1 MAAIGSAEFIIRAV
15 NKTQAAFA
23 QVGQG
28 VDNMDRRMKKFSGG
42 LNRLGGLFA
51 SAFVG
56 KQITDTITKFER
68 LEASLRTVTGSAD
81 KASVA
86 FGFIEKFAA
95 ETPFQ
100 LEEVVDAFIKLK
112 ALGLAPS
119 EEALTSYGNTATAM
133 GKSLNQMIE
142 AVADATTG
150 EFERLKEFGIKS
162 RVQGEQVAFT
172 FQGVST
178 TVGKNAKEIEG
189 YLQSIG
195 NVQFAGAMKEQAGTL
210 NVALSNM
217 GDAFSKLVK
226 AIGDAGLTDI
236 LIFIADKVKWLAQVI
251 TDSIEP
257 FKLGFKAF
265 IAEVIK
271 FGNLFIAVFEG
282 VGDAFNAFGDAIS
295 ARFEAL
301 GQDLANFVNDPL
313 SGVSFENTR
322 KALETGLLDSMGTAF
337 DKALAKAQEFNAS
350 IDAEVRAAADKIVD
364 ARQAKNQSLSSLFE
378 ETKQPEKVA
387 ETTKAVKA
395 LNKQQEEAQRIFEAT
410 RTPLERYNKEMAQ
423 LNALLE
429 KGYINQDTFGRAVE
443 QANEKLGKAT
453 KQTGETIEGEFS
465 RIGETME
472 GTIAD
477 SLDAIGGRFDGF
489 GDFFK
494 GFLSDLNR
502 TLLQYALKDLGVTG
516 KGGILDGLFGSIGGL
531 FGGGGSGGG
540 GGFGGFL
547 SGIGDFFGGF
557 FADGGR
563 LSPGKFGIVG
573 ERGPELAYAGN
584 APMHIMPDMG
594 MSAAPITINMN
605 VQTPDVRS
613 FKQSQ
618 SQIAA
623 DMARSIERARRNL

>member
-1 MAAIGSAEFIIRAV
+1 
-15 NKTQAAFA
+15 
-23 QVGQG
+23 
-28 VDNMDRRMKKFSGG
+28 
-42 LNRLGGLFA
+42 
-51 SAFVG
+51 
-56 KQITDTITKFER
+56 
-68 LEASLRTVTGSAD
+68 
-81 KASVA
+81 
-86 FGFIEKFAA
+86 
-95 ETPFQ
+95 
-100 LEEVVDAFIKLK
+100 
-112 ALGLAPS
+112 
-119 EEALTSYGNTATAM
+119 
-133 GKSLNQMIE
+133 
-142 AVADATTG
+142 
-150 EFERLKEFGIKS
+150 
-162 RVQGEQVAFT
+162 
-172 FQGVST
+172 
-178 TVGKNAKEIEG
+178 
-189 YLQSIG
+189 
-195 NVQFAGAMKEQAGTL
+195 
-210 NVALSNM
+210 
-217 GDAFSKLVK
+217 
-226 AIGDAGLTDI
+226 
-236 LIFIADKVKWLAQVI
+236 
-251 TDSIEP
+251 
-257 FKLGFKAF
+257 
-265 IAEVIK
+265 
-271 FGNLFIAVFEG
+271 
-282 VGDAFNAFGDAIS
+282 
-295 ARFEAL
+295 
-301 GQDLANFVNDPL
+301 
-313 SGVSFENTR
+313 
-322 KALETGLLDSMGTAF
+322 MGTAF

-364 ARQAKNQSLSSLFE
+364 ARQAKNQSLASLFE

-395 LNKQQEEAQRIFEAT
+395 LNKQQQEAQRIFEAT

-423 LNALLE
+423 LNDLLA

-502 TLLQYALKDLGVTG
+502 TLLQYALKDLGISG
-516 KGGILDGLFGSIGGL
+516 KGGIIDGLFSSIGGL
-531 FGGGGSGGG
+531 FGGGGIGGG

-584 APMHIMPDMG
+584 APMHIMPDIG

>member
-1 MAAIGSAEFIIRAV
+1 MAVFSSAQFIIRAV
-15 NKTQAAFA
+15 NKTQAAFT
-23 QVGQG
+23 QIQSG
-28 VDNMDRRMKKFSGG
+28 VDNMDRRFK
-42 LNRLGGLFA
+42 RLGGGLQRVGGLMA
-51 SAFVG
+51 TAFVG
-56 KQITDTITKFER
+56 KQITDTITKFEK

-86 FGFIEKFAA
+86 FGFIENFAA
-95 ETPFQ
+95 TTPFQ

-112 ALGLAPS
+112 ALGLTPS

-142 AVADATTG
+142 AVADAATG

-162 RVQGEQVAFT
+162 RAQGDQVTFT

-189 YLQSIG
+189 YLRSIG
-195 NVQFAGAMKEQAGTL
+195 DVQFAGAMKEQAGTL

-236 LIFIADKVKWLAQVI
+236 LIFIADKIKWLAQLI

-257 FKLGFKAF
+257 FRLGFKAF

-301 GQDLANFVNDPL
+301 GQDLANFVNNPL
-313 SGVSFENTR
+313 GGISFENTR
-322 KALETGLLDSMGTAF
+322 AALETGLLDAMGTAF
-337 DKALAKAQEFNAS
+337 DKALARAQEFNSA
-350 IDAEVRAAADKIVD
+350 IDAEIQDAATKIVE
-364 ARQAKNQSLSSLFE
+364 ARQAKNQSLDGLFG
-378 ETKQPEKVA
+378 ETATPEKVE
-387 ETTKAVKA
+387 ETAKAVKG
-395 LNKQQEEAQRIFEAT
+395 LNKLQQEAKRIFEAT
-410 RTPLERYNKEMAQ
+410 RTPLERYNEEMAQ
-423 LNALLE
+423 LNMLLE

-443 QANEKLGKAT
+443 QASDRLGKAS
-453 KQTGETIEGEFS
+453 KKTGETIEGEFS
-465 RIGETME
+465 RIGESME

-502 TLLQYALKDLGVTG
+502 TLLQYALKDLGISG
-516 KGGILDGLFGSIGGL
+516 KGGIIDGLFSSIGGM
-531 FGGGGSGGG
+531 FGGGSSGGG
-540 GGFGGFL
+540 GGFGGML
-547 SGIGDFFGGF
+547 SSIGNFFGGF

-563 LSPGKFGIVG
+563 LQPGKFGIVG
-573 ERGPELAYAGN
+573 ERGPELAFAGN
-584 APMHIMPDMG
+584 TPMHIMPGMG
-594 MSAAPITINMN
+594 MAAAPVMVNMHI
-605 VQTPDVRS
+605 QTPDVRS
-613 FKQSQ
+613 FRQSQ
-618 SQIAA
+618 GQIAA

>member
-162 RVQGEQVAFT
+162 RVQGEQVTFT

-236 LIFIADKVKWLAQVI
+236 LIFIADKVRWLAQVI

-295 ARFEAL
+295 GRFEAL

-322 KALETGLLDSMGTAF
+322 KALETGLLDAMGTAF

-423 LNALLE
+423 LNGLLE

-489 GDFFK
+489 DDFFK

-502 TLLQYALKDLGVTG
+502 TLLQYALKDLGISG
-516 KGGILDGLFGSIGGL
+516 KGGIIDGLFSSIGGL

-547 SGIGDFFGGF
+547 SGIGNFFGGF

>member
-1 MAAIGSAEFIIRAV
+1 M
-15 NKTQAAFA
+15 
-23 QVGQG
+23 
-28 VDNMDRRMKKFSGG
+28 
-42 LNRLGGLFA
+42 
-51 SAFVG
+51 
-56 KQITDTITKFER
+56 
-68 LEASLRTVTGSAD
+68 
-81 KASVA
+81 ASVRLRP
-86 FGFIEKFAA
+86 FIE
-95 ETPFQ
+95 
-100 LEEVVDAFIKLK
+100 
-112 ALGLAPS
+112 
-119 EEALTSYGNTATAM
+119 
-133 GKSLNQMIE
+133 
-142 AVADATTG
+142 
-150 EFERLKEFGIKS
+150 
-162 RVQGEQVAFT
+162 
-172 FQGVST
+172 
-178 TVGKNAKEIEG
+178 

-195 NVQFAGAMKEQAGTL
+195 NVQFAGAMNEQAGTL

-257 FKLGFKAF
+257 FKLGF
-265 IAEVIK
+265 
-271 FGNLFIAVFEG
+271 
-282 VGDAFNAFGDAIS
+282 
-295 ARFEAL
+295 
-301 GQDLANFVNDPL
+301 
-313 SGVSFENTR
+313 
-322 KALETGLLDSMGTAF
+322 
-337 DKALAKAQEFNAS
+337 
-350 IDAEVRAAADKIVD
+350 
-364 ARQAKNQSLSSLFE
+364 
-378 ETKQPEKVA
+378 
-387 ETTKAVKA
+387 
-395 LNKQQEEAQRIFEAT
+395 FEAT

-453 KQTGETIEGEFS
+453 KQTSETIEGEFS

-540 GGFGGFL
+540 SGFGGFL

>member
-1 MAAIGSAEFIIRAV
+1 MSVDLSVESDLKSLRRGLSALEKQAV
-15 NKTQAAFA
+15 PQAT
-23 QVGQG
+23 V
-28 VDNMDRRMKKFSGG
+28 RT
-42 LNRLGGLFA
+42 LNRMAESAKVSSARHIAPQMGGRLAAVKRRIETRPSTFRRLWAALVA
-51 SAFVG
+51 SERPLHLIEFVVGSKKPTQQPGG
-56 KQITDTITKFER
+56 KR
-68 LEASLRTVTGSAD
+68 G
-81 KASVA
+81 
-86 FGFIEKFAA
+86 
-95 ETPFQ
+95 
-100 LEEVVDAFIKLK
+100 
-112 ALGLAPS
+112 
-119 EEALTSYGNTATAM
+119 
-133 GKSLNQMIE
+133 
-142 AVADATTG
+142 
-150 EFERLKEFGIKS
+150 
-162 RVQGEQVAFT
+162 
-172 FQGVST
+172 
-178 TVGKNAKEIEG
+178 
-189 YLQSIG
+189 
-195 NVQFAGAMKEQAGTL
+195 
-210 NVALSNM
+210 
-217 GDAFSKLVK
+217 LVK
-226 AIGDAGLTDI
+226 A
-236 LIFIADKVKWLAQVI
+236 
-251 TDSIEP
+251 
-257 FKLGFKAF
+257 KAWG
-265 IAEVIK
+265 K
-271 FGNLFIAVFEG
+271 
-282 VGDAFNAFGDAIS
+282 
-295 ARFEAL
+295 
-301 GQDLANFVNDPL
+301 
-313 SGVSFENTR
+313 
-322 KALETGLLDSMGTAF
+322 
-337 DKALAKAQEFNAS
+337 
-350 IDAEVRAAADKIVD
+350 
-364 ARQAKNQSLSSLFE
+364 
-378 ETKQPEKVA
+378 KVA

-472 GTIAD
+472 GTIDD
-477 SLDAIGGRFDGF
+477 SLDASGGRFDGF

-540 GGFGGFL
+540 GGF
-547 SGIGDFFGGF
+547 GDFFGGF

>member
-162 RVQGEQVAFT
+162 RVQGEQVTFT

-282 VGDAFNAFGDAIS
+282 VGDAFNAFGDAI
-295 ARFEAL
+295 AGRFEAL

-322 KALETGLLDSMGTAF
+322 KALETGLLDAMGTAF

-364 ARQAKNQSLSSLFE
+364 ARQAKNQSLASLFE

-387 ETTKAVKA
+387 ETTKGVKA

-584 APMHIMPDMG
+584 APMQIMPDMG